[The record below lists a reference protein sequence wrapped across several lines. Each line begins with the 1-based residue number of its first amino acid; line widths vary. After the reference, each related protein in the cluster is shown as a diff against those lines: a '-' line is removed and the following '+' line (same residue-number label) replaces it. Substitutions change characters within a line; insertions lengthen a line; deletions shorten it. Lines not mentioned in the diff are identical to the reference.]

1 MIDFKHITTIK
12 DPRIVEARKLT
23 SAVGRATLQKCLLEG
38 AENIEHGLDVRMHIE
53 HVFYH
58 VAAHDDRFIAQLT
71 QRGILC
77 YAVSDGILKK
87 ITHTSEVFPYIGVAD
102 LPEALGEA
110 MDNVVL
116 VIEHIQ
122 SHYILGTLIR
132 AASVL
137 GIRDILS
144 TDPHLDLFYRRIVS
158 ASAGTVFGARVRRFR
173 SGREALEMLEQ
184 QDYRLVATSPL
195 FRSFEAIAIFQ
206 RESLVL
212 T

>member
-12 DPRIVEARKLT
+12 DARIVEARKLI
-23 SAVGRATLQKCLLEG
+23 SAVGRATLHECLLEG
-38 AENIEHGLDVRMHIE
+38 AENIERGLEAHMSIE

-71 QRGILC
+71 HRGIPC

-87 ITHTSEVFPYIGVAD
+87 ITHTTEVFPYIGVAAI
-102 LPEALGEA
+102 PQALGET

-116 VIEHIQ
+116 VMEHIQ
-122 SHYILGTLIR
+122 SHYILGTIIK
-132 AASVL
+132 AASAL

-144 TDPHLDLFYRRIVS
+144 TDPHLDLFFRKIVS
-158 ASAGTVFGARVRRFR
+158 ASDGKVFEARVKRFR
-173 SGREALEMLEQ
+173 SGREAMGLLQ
-184 QDYRLVATSPL
+184 QQGYKLVATSPL
-195 FRSFEAIAIFQ
+195 SRDFEAIAIFQ
-206 RESLVL
+206 KESLVL